1 MARHEKQSQQAI
13 EEQLEAEA
21 RARAVEEKILI
32 EEKKLQT
39 TANNAAQPNDIKKS
53 KPGTGFQKPID
64 KRVDVQPPQRSTG
77 KSLRDLADSGKR
89 ERRDTIDSGKRVRDI
104 VESAANEAKY
114 KVVVLKEGNKSELEG
129 PLKDLLGKPKE
140 AATRKNDNY

>member
-1 MARHEKQSQQAI
+1 MTRHEKQSQQAI
-13 EEQLEAEA
+13 EEQTSHAMA
-21 RARAVEEKILI
+21 KSVEEKIQL
-32 EEKKLQT
+32 EEKKLQA

-53 KPGTGFQKPID
+53 KPGTGFQKHID
-64 KRVDVQPPQRSTG
+64 KRVDVQSPQRSTG

-89 ERRDTIDSGKRVRDI
+89 GRKDTVESGKRVKDI
-104 VESAANEAKY
+104 VDSAANEAKY

-140 AATRKNDNY
+140 AATRKSDNY